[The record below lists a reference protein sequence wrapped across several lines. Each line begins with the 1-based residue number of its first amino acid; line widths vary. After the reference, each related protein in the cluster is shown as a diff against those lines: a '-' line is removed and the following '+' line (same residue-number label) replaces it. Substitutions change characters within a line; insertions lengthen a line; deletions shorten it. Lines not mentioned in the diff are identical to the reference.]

1 MRWLHIYVS
10 MFGLASILFFGVT
23 GLTLNHPD
31 WFFAGEESTFEA
43 RGEMDPK
50 WLQAEPSPN
59 DPMQVA
65 RFEIVEHLR
74 STNGVRGPAE
84 FSVDDLE
91 CLVTFKGPG
100 YAADA
105 TIDRETGKY
114 EVNQTYH
121 GFLAVINDLHKGR
134 DTGAAWS
141 VLIDVSA
148 VLMTVISL
156 TGLVLL
162 FYLKLRRKPG
172 LIVGLIGTVAVALVY
187 WFGVP

>member
-1 MRWLHIYVS
+1 MRWLHIYLS
-10 MFGLASILFFGVT
+10 MFGLASILFFGAT

-31 WFFAGEESTFEA
+31 WFFAGKESTVQAKGMME
-43 RGEMDPK
+43 PK
-50 WLQAEPSPN
+50 WLQAGPSPS

-74 STNGVRGPAE
+74 SKHSLRGEAD
-84 FSVDDLE
+84 FTVDDLE

-114 EVNQTYH
+114 EVSQTYH

-148 VLMTVISL
+148 VIMTVISL

-172 LIVGLIGTVAVALVY
+172 LVVGLIGTIAVAMVY